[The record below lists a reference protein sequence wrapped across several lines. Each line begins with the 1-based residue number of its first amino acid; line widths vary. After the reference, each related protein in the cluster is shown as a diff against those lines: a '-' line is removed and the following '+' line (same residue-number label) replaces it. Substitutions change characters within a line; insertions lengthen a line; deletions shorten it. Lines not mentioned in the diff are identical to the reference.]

1 VSPGDGWRRLSP
13 RMLAVQ
19 PVLELVRAIPAILGV
34 AIIGSGSGRGGQWAL
49 AAAVL
54 FAAIGTLRW
63 LTTTYRITPEQVQLR
78 RGLLR
83 RQVLSVSRDRVRT
96 VDVTASP
103 LHRVVGLARV
113 QVGTG
118 HGGRSKDQSLTL
130 DGLGAADAAR
140 LRGELLHRAAAPGLE
155 APEAPAAAAPE
166 RELAR
171 LDPAWIRFGPFTLS
185 GVAALALA
193 LALAARLASET
204 DVDPEDFGILRDL
217 VDHLTGIP
225 TAAAVAEVA
234 AALLVVV
241 VLASTGG
248 YVLSYWGF
256 RLTRHEG
263 GTLHVR
269 RGLLTTRAVSIEE
282 RRLRGV
288 EVGDTPL
295 LRAAGGA
302 RCTAIATGLRR
313 GEGASRGGSLLLPPA
328 PRAEAERVAGLVLGD
343 PAPATAPLTPHGPA
357 ARRRRH
363 TRALGT
369 VALVAAALLAADLL
383 GAWPAWPWIAALAL
397 LPLAALLAA
406 DRYRSLGHALV
417 GPWLVVRSG
426 SLRRRRAMLAT
437 DGVIGWNVRRSYF
450 QRRLGLATLTATTAA
465 GRQRY
470 LALDVDEAE
479 ALRIARAATPGL
491 LDPFLAEDAP
501 GR

>member
-1 VSPGDGWRRLSP
+1 MSPQDGWRRLSP
-13 RMLAVQ
+13 RMLVVQ
-19 PVLELVRAIPAILGV
+19 PVLELVRAIPAILGI

-113 QVGTG
+113 HVGTG
-118 HGGRSKDQSLTL
+118 HAGRSSDQSLTL

-140 LRGELLHRAAAPGLE
+140 LRGDLLHRAAAPGLE

-204 DVDPEDFGILRDL
+204 DVDPEDFGILRDV
-217 VDHLTGIP
+217 VDHLTSIP
-225 TAAAVAEVA
+225 TAAAIAEVA
-234 AALLVVV
+234 AVLLVVV
-241 VLASTGG
+241 ALASTGG

-288 EVGDTPL
+288 ELADTPL
-295 LRAAGGA
+295 LRVAGGA

-313 GEGASRGGSLLLPPA
+313 GEGSARGGSL
-328 PRAEAERVAGLVLGD
+328 
-343 PAPATAPLTPHGPA
+343 
-357 ARRRRH
+357 
-363 TRALGT
+363 
-369 VALVAAALLAADLL
+369 
-383 GAWPAWPWIAALAL
+383 
-397 LPLAALLAA
+397 
-406 DRYRSLGHALV
+406 
-417 GPWLVVRSG
+417 
-426 SLRRRRAMLAT
+426 
-437 DGVIGWNVRRSYF
+437 
-450 QRRLGLATLTATTAA
+450 
-465 GRQRY
+465 
-470 LALDVDEAE
+470 
-479 ALRIARAATPGL
+479 
-491 LDPFLAEDAP
+491 
-501 GR
+501 